1 MTEVLTEWLGLGTA
15 FKDVAAWLLA
25 SVAGGTVVALLT
37 AMLLSTV
44 LRKARPALKGALWV
58 VVLVKFLVPLGPGV
72 PGSAASLLPHVDHWT
87 ASSAKPQ
94 TATAGES
101 QPQVFDV
108 GLWVPQFVPEQAAV
122 SATAAPARRWR
133 IAEGLLAVYVLIVS
147 LIAGRRVQ
155 SYLAFARSC
164 RRLPHADA
172 ATREVVFE
180 VCGRLG
186 IRPVREV
193 RISESAPAP
202 FILGLFRP
210 VLVLSPRQ
218 LSEALELEAVVLH
231 EVAHLRRGDLYVRA
245 LQCLAGTLLFF
256 WPVVAWVNRRLD
268 LIREQACDEWALRH
282 GRLSRGAYARC
293 LLRALSPVPVRQFG
307 WRPATMASSLNSVER
322 RIEMIMQ
329 RPGQAAVSRAAKAGA
344 AAAVCAWA
352 AFVLGGAQAR
362 PIEEEKQKQVRVQV
376 TRNAEGDEIEVEDV
390 VVDGQRKQWVR
401 QNGEVIH
408 FQEFEAGEGDVWF
421 VPEMEGLG
429 ADGLLQLHLLA
440 DDGTGAKPRIMM
452 LHGGGL
458 GVPMVPPGFAEA
470 HPEADADGDGKVS
483 HTEYSAYHV
492 AIMLSQPEVVLE
504 KFPRAD
510 RNQDGVLDAAEAAR
524 LVSHPGMPHGIGM
537 HAGPMMGGGAWMG
550 APARMAYRVHS
561 KDGNGLDGEHTIE
574 IELQTDGEPVE
585 GVEIEADD
593 IEVQTEISDG
603 EENVVIVKP
612 QVRAAIRATPGNEEQ
627 VVVIA
632 PEEGDK
638 VEAAAAA
645 GVPLPSGWQ
654 GFNEVIRKRMP
665 SPADW
670 ARENIPFQPTAN
682 DVAVYIRTVE
692 QTEAEQ
698 FLQQYPDADVDSD
711 GKITEEERRAAIERQ
726 RKAAAERIKAQH
738 ERLYKEHPEW
748 DKDKNGSLSREEV
761 RAGLMGDNAPKQT
774 ASPPQTVGPQT
785 LEVRE
790 TADAPV
796 EVIKVAAP
804 KKN

>member
-1 MTEVLTEWLGLGTA
+1 MTDALTGWLGLETA
-15 FKDVAAWLLA
+15 FKGVAAWLLA

-37 AMLLSTV
+37 ALLLSTI
-44 LRKARPALKGALWV
+44 LRKARPALKGALWI

-72 PGSAASLLPHVDHWT
+72 PGSAASLLPPVDRWT
-87 ASSAKPQ
+87 VSPKPQ
-94 TATAGES
+94 TATTGAS
-101 QPQVFDV
+101 QAQVFDAE
-108 GLWVPQFVPEQAAV
+108 LWAPQFVLKEAAAP
-122 SATAAPARRWR
+122 ATSAPARRWR
-133 IAEGLLAVYVLIVS
+133 IAEGLLAVYVLIFSV
-147 LIAGRRVQ
+147 IAGRRVR
-155 SYLAFARSC
+155 SYLTFARSC

-172 ATREVVFE
+172 ATRKVVLD

-193 RISESAPAP
+193 RISASAPAP

-210 VLVLSPRQ
+210 VLVLSARQ
-218 LSEALELEAVVLH
+218 LNDALELEAVVLH

-293 LLRALSPVPVRQFG
+293 LLRALSPVPVRRFG

-329 RPGQAAVSRAAKAGA
+329 RPGQAAVGRAAKAGT
-344 AAAVCAWA
+344 AAAVGAWA

-362 PIEEEKQKQVRVQV
+362 PIEEEKQVRVQV

-390 VVDGQRKQWVR
+390 VIDGQRKQWVR

-421 VPEMEGLG
+421 TPEFEGLG
-429 ADGLLQLHLLA
+429 ADGLFQMQWLA
-440 DDGTGAKPRIMM
+440 DDGSGAKPRIMM
-452 LHGGGL
+452 LHGGGM

-470 HPEADADGDGKVS
+470 HPEADADGDGTVS

-492 AIMLSQPEVVLE
+492 AIMLSQPDAVME

-524 LVSHPGMPHGIGM
+524 LVSHPGMPHGIGI
-537 HAGPMMGGGAWMG
+537 HAGPMMGGGAWQGM
-550 APARMAYRVHS
+550 PARMAFRVHTA
-561 KDGNGLDGEHTIE
+561 DENGVEGEQTFE
-574 IELQTDGEPVE
+574 IELETDGEPVE
-585 GVEIEADD
+585 GIEIEPGE
-593 IEVQTEISDG
+593 IEVQAEISDG

-698 FLQQYPDADVDSD
+698 FLQQYPDADVDRD

-774 ASPPQTVGPQT
+774 ASPPQTIRPQT

-790 TADAPV
+790 VGEAQT
-796 EVIKVAAP
+796 EVVKVAEP
-804 KKN
+804 KKD